1 MHSSRMHTA
10 PSSSRPGG
18 LHQAPPRDQTPLG
31 PDSPG
36 AGTPPPPGPDYQ
48 RSSPPDQILLGA
60 GTPRV
65 NRITDTCKNITFQQ
79 LRLRAVK
86 DILRDVQFSLQ

>member
-1 MHSSRMHTA
+1 MHSSRMHTT
-10 PSSSRPGG
+10 PSSSHLGG
-18 LHQAPPRDQTPLG
+18 SPSGTPRDQTPLG
-31 PDSPG
+31 PDPPG
-36 AGTPPPPGPDYQ
+36 AGTPLGPDYQ
-48 RSSPPDQILLGA
+48 RSSPPDQIPLGA

-79 LRLRAVK
+79 LRLQVVK